1 MKTAEKITLRV
12 LMVAL
17 LAVVGLAVLP
27 GVSLAQSALQVVA
40 IEGSGIYDTTW
51 VADSEPRITN
61 PTTMPLCA
69 NVYLFNSDGSPYDCY
84 SVPVPP
90 FGSLDDFS
98 SMCDT
103 IEEDCIFNFE
113 GSFFIVSGVPQ
124 ANVTVN
130 GGCNPFH
137 VHPKAGLRSWLMI
150 DEQGALGINA
160 QDAVLGSDVLSGL
173 MRACFRL

>member
-1 MKTAEKITLRV
+1 MKIAEKIALRV
-12 LMVAL
+12 LMVAF
-17 LAVVGLAVLP
+17 LAVVGLAVRP
-27 GVSLAQSALQVVA
+27 GVSRAQSALQVVA
-40 IEGSGIYDTTW
+40 IEGSGSSTLYGL
-51 VADSEPRITN
+51 SEPRITN

-90 FGSLDDFS
+90 FGSLDDYS

-130 GGCNPFH
+130 GGCNPLH

-150 DEQGALGINA
+150 DENGRL
-160 QDAVLGSDVLSGL
+160 VSMLR
-173 MRACFRL
+173 MRYSVPMCCQC